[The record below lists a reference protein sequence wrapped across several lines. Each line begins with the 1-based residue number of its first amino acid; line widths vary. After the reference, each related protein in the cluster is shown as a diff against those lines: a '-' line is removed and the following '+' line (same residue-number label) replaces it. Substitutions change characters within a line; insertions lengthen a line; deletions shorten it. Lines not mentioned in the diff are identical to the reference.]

1 MNFRTFERHII
12 TGEYPPQFGGVSD
25 YTHIVAHALAN
36 LGEKVHI
43 WAPGNRPETI
53 HENGVTIHRLSD
65 HFNLRGLFELSQGL
79 LRSNPDS
86 ILIQY
91 VPHAYGFKAM
101 NVGFCLWVK
110 FLCLRP
116 LDVMFHEVNFPYG
129 PGLPLKYQI
138 MGRIH
143 MVMAWLLGS
152 SSRQIYLS
160 IPQWKNRLKQV
171 ISFDTNPIWLPIPS
185 NVGESIPSDESK
197 QVRLELNIREDQIL
211 LGHFGTYGE
220 SITRLLEK
228 IIPKILNQHAEIRM
242 LLMGRNSQQFTN
254 EFQNK
259 YPDCAHQLLATG
271 GLSSEKMLAH
281 LSACD
286 LLLQPYPD
294 GVSSRRT
301 SVMASLAIGKTV
313 ISNTGPLTESIWHE
327 YPIVELVN
335 GTDPDVWHTRIES
348 LLADPSRI
356 QSIGQ
361 QAKEAYQQFFS
372 LKNTVSQLRLDSKSV
387 GNVQRKKR
395 RIAFVVNGTSTGAM
409 GQRAHAFASL
419 LKDRFTIEL
428 FYRNKRNLS
437 SIGQLMHNLHRFSPH
452 ICYIFDMALAG
463 VISSI
468 YAKIRNRT
476 KMVIDTGD
484 AIYELAKAIGRS
496 SLGRYATKLL
506 EKVSFQIGDKI
517 VVRGRYHQKLLQQIG
532 IDAIWIP
539 DGVETDLFCPM
550 DVTALR
556 QQYGLEG
563 RMVVGLVGSVIWNP
577 KQQSCYGAEL
587 IEILHR
593 IPNKNLHGILIGD
606 GSGLDY
612 LKQKCR
618 EYKLEDRIHFLGYIR
633 YQELPRYLNL
643 MDICLSTQTNDI
655 PGQVRTTGKLP
666 LYLACGRFVL
676 ASRVGEAANVLPES
690 MLVDYQNAYDP
701 EYATKLSERISYIL
715 QNPSLLREGMQNRSI
730 ALKEFDYQVLG
741 QRLGD
746 LLEQL
751 HGY

>member
-1 MNFRTFERHII
+1 MTFQSFQRHII

-25 YTHIVAHALAN
+25 YTHIVAHALAQ
-36 LGEKVHI
+36 LEEEVHI
-43 WAPGNRPETI
+43 WAPGNQSETI
-53 HENGVTIHRLSD
+53 HENGVIIHRLSD
-65 HFNLRGLFELSQGL
+65 HFGLQGL
-79 LRSNPDS
+79 YELTRALLKSKPDR

-101 NVGFCLWVK
+101 NVGFCFWVK
-110 FLCLRP
+110 FLCPRP

-129 PGLPLKYQI
+129 SGFPLKYQI

-143 MVMAWLLGS
+143 MLMAWLLGS
-152 SSRQIYLS
+152 CSKQIYLS
-160 IPQWKNRLKQV
+160 IPQWRNRLKLV
-171 ISFDTNPIWLPIPS
+171 LSFNKNPLWLPIPS
-185 NVGESIPSDESK
+185 TIGESIPSSESQ
-197 QVRLELNIREDQIL
+197 QVRLNLNIRKDQIL
-211 LGHFGTYGE
+211 LGHFGTYGD
-220 SITRLLEK
+220 SITQLIEK
-228 IIPKILNQHAEIRM
+228 IVPRILNRHADVRM
-242 LLMGRNSQQFTN
+242 LFLGRNSQQFAN

-259 YPDCAHQLLATG
+259 YPECAHQLLATG
-271 GLSSEKMLAH
+271 GLSSEMTLAH

-286 LLLQPYPD
+286 FLLQPYPD

-301 SVMASLAIGKTV
+301 SVMASLAIGKAV
-313 ISNTGPLTESIWHE
+313 ITNTGPLTESIWHE
-327 YPIVELVN
+327 HPMVEMVD
-335 GTDPDVWHTRIES
+335 GVDPADWYAKIES
-348 LLADPSRI
+348 LLADPSRR
-356 QSIGQ
+356 QSLGQ
-361 QAKEAYQQFFS
+361 KAKNGYQRFFS
-372 LKNTVSQLRLDSKSV
+372 INNTVSQLRLDSKSV
-387 GNVQRKKR
+387 GNIQRKKR

-437 SIGQLMHNLHRFSPH
+437 SIGQLMHNLHQFSPH

-468 YAKIRNRT
+468 YAKIRTRT

-496 SLGRYATKLL
+496 SLGRFATKIL

-517 VVRGRYHQKLLQQIG
+517 VVRGRYHQKLLQQQG

-550 DVTALR
+550 DVAGLR

-563 RMVVGLVGSVIWNP
+563 KMVVGLVGSVIWNP
-577 KQQSCYGAEL
+577 KQQNCYGSEL

-593 IPNKNLHGILIGD
+593 IPNKDLHGILIGD
-606 GSGLDY
+606 GSGLNH
-612 LKQKCR
+612 LRQKCK
-618 EYKLEDRIHFLGYIR
+618 EYKLEDRIHFLGYLP
-633 YQELPRYLNL
+633 YNELPRYLNL

-666 LYLACGRFVL
+666 LYMACGRFIL

-690 MLVDYQNAYDP
+690 MLVDYQSTYDP
-701 EYATKLSERISYIL
+701 EYATKLSERIGLLL
-715 QNPSLLREGMQNRSI
+715 QNRSLLGEGIQNRSI